1 MPSRILSF
9 ALDGLNA
16 IPAQVEVDIGSGLP
30 SFSIVGLPD
39 TAVQESR
46 ERVRSAIKN
55 SGFSFPLSRIT
66 VNLAPGDLKKEGPQ
80 YDLPIAIG
88 LLDASGQIKS
98 SSFAQTVFIG
108 ELSLSGELKPV
119 KGVLP
124 IVRRAKK
131 LGYQEFV
138 VPKDSAFEATLVEGI
153 KIYSLENLSQVVSF
167 LNGDLSLEPE
177 SSNNFEITPSFPTNL
192 DFGEI
197 KGQEMAKRALE
208 VAVAG
213 GHHILMVGSPGAGKT
228 MLAKRI
234 VTIMPQMTLEEM
246 LEITEIYSISGLLG
260 ERKIIS
266 VRPFRAPHHSISYAG
281 LVGGG
286 TSPTPGEVSLAHN
299 GVLFLDEFPEF
310 RRDALEALRQPL
322 EEGTVSITRVHGTV
336 TFPANFMLVAAMNP
350 CPCGYRFDPNKAC
363 RCSSGEIHRYWS
375 KISGP
380 IWDRFDLHIVVPPLS
395 VEEMTSTEIKEQS
408 SEMRKRIERAR
419 SIQLERFKTLGIRTN
434 SQLSSKLLRR
444 FCFLGVPERQF
455 LRQAVERLNLTARSY
470 DRVLKLAR
478 TIADLEEAEVIKLP
492 HLAEALQYRGTEEWF

>member
-16 IPAQVEVDIGSGLP
+16 IPAQVEVDISSGLP

-66 VNLAPGDLKKEGPQ
+66 VNLAPGDLRKEGPQ

-88 LLDASGQIKS
+88 VLVASGQIKS
-98 SSFAQTVFIG
+98 TSFSDKVFLG

-124 IVRRAKK
+124 IVKRAKT
-131 LGYQEFV
+131 LGFPQFV
-138 VPKDSAFEATLVEGI
+138 VPRQSAPEATLIEGVQVFGV
-153 KIYSLENLSQVVSF
+153 ENLSEAVSF
-167 LNGDLSLEPE
+167 LNGDLVIEPEE
-177 SSNNFEITPSFPTNL
+177 SSNFAPPFPDLSNY

-197 KGQEMAKRALE
+197 KGQEAAKRAIQ

-213 GHHILMVGSPGAGKT
+213 GHHILMIGSPGAGKT

-234 VTIMPQMTLEEM
+234 VTIMPPMSPEEVLEV
-246 LEITEIYSISGLLG
+246 TEIYSISGLLG
-260 ERKIIS
+260 ERKLVS
-266 VRPFRAPHHSISYAG
+266 LRPFRSPHHSISYAG

-286 TSPTPGEVSLAHN
+286 TNPVPGEVSLAHN

-322 EEGTVSITRVHGTV
+322 EEGSVSITRVHGTV
-336 TFPANFMLVAAMNP
+336 NFPANFMLVASMNP
-350 CPCGYRFDPNKAC
+350 CPCGYLLDPNKTC
-363 RCSSGEIHRYWS
+363 RCTHGEVRRYLN
-375 KISGP
+375 KVSGP
-380 IWDRFDLHIVVPPLS
+380 IWDRFDIHIVVPPLTAD
-395 VEEMTSTEIKEQS
+395 ELTSHDFKEQS
-408 SEMRKRIERAR
+408 GEMRIRVEKARFIQKERYK
-419 SIQLERFKTLGIRTN
+419 LLGIRTN
-434 SQLSSKLLRR
+434 SQLSSRQIKK
-444 FCFLGVPERQF
+444 FCPLGTSERQF

-470 DRVLKLAR
+470 DRTLKLAR
-478 TIADLEEAEVIKLP
+478 TIADLEGSENITLP
-492 HLAEALQYRGTEEWF
+492 HLAEALQYRGNEEWV

>member
-16 IPAQVEVDIGSGLP
+16 IPAQVEVDISSGLP

-55 SGFSFPLSRIT
+55 SGFFFPLSRIT
-66 VNLAPGDLKKEGPQ
+66 VNLAPGDLRKEGPQ

-88 LLDASGQIKS
+88 LLAASGQIKS
-98 SSFAQTVFIG
+98 LAFEDKVFIG
-108 ELSLSGELKPV
+108 ELSLSGELKAV

-124 IVRRAKK
+124 IVRRAKR

-138 VPKDSAFEATLVEGI
+138 VPKESASEATLIEGVSV
-153 KIYSLENLSQVVSF
+153 YGLDSLTQVVSF
-167 LNGDLSLEPE
+167 LNGDLVVEPASPTSLR
-177 SSNNFEITPSFPTNL
+177 SACAFPTNL

-213 GHHILMVGSPGAGKT
+213 GHHILMIGSPGAGKT

-234 VTIMPQMTLEEM
+234 VTVMPDMTLEEM
-246 LEITEIYSISGLLG
+246 LEVTEIYSVSGLLG
-260 ERKIIS
+260 ETKLIFG
-266 VRPFRAPHHSISYAG
+266 RPFRSPHHSISYAG

-286 TSPTPGEVSLAHN
+286 TNPTPGEVSLAHN

-322 EEGTVSITRVHGTV
+322 EEGNVSITRVHGTV
-336 TFPANFMLVAAMNP
+336 VFPANFMLVAAMNP
-350 CPCGYRFDPNKAC
+350 CPCGYRLDPNKAC
-363 RCSSGEIHRYWS
+363 RCSSGEIRRYWN
-375 KISGP
+375 KVSGP
-380 IWDRFDLHIVVPPLS
+380 IWDRFDIHIVVPPLS
-395 VEEMTSTEIKEQS
+395 AEELTSTEIKEQS
-408 SEMRKRIERAR
+408 AEMKKRVERAR
-419 SIQLERFKTLGIRTN
+419 VIQLERYKPLGIRTN
-434 SQLSSKLLRR
+434 SQLSSRLLKR
-444 FCFLGVPERQF
+444 FCFLGTQERQF

-470 DRVLKLAR
+470 DRTLKLAR
-478 TIADLEEAEVIKLP
+478 TIADIEGSETIKLP
-492 HLAEALQYRGTEEWF
+492 HLAEALQYRGNEEWV

>member
-1 MPSRILSF
+1 MPSRVLSF

-66 VNLAPGDLKKEGPQ
+66 VNLAPGDLRKEGPQ

-98 SSFAQTVFIG
+98 SFFAQLVFIG

-138 VPKDSAFEATLVEGI
+138 VPKDSAFEAALVEGV

-177 SSNNFEITPSFPTNL
+177 SPTSPMATSVFPANL

-213 GHHILMVGSPGAGKT
+213 GHHILMIGSPGAGKT

-234 VTIMPQMTLEEM
+234 VTIMPEMTLEEM

-260 ERKIIS
+260 ERKIVS
-266 VRPFRAPHHSISYAG
+266 SRPFRSPHHSISYAG

-286 TSPTPGEVSLAHN
+286 TNPIPGEVSLAHN

-322 EEGTVSITRVHGTV
+322 EEGNVSITRVHGTV

-350 CPCGYRFDPNKAC
+350 CPCGFRLDPNKAC

-380 IWDRFDLHIVVPPLS
+380 IWDRFDLHIIVPPLS
-395 VEEMTSTEIKEQS
+395 AEELTSTEIKEQS
-408 SEMRKRIERAR
+408 AEMRRRVERAR
-419 SIQLERFKTLGIRTN
+419 SIQLERFKPLGIRTN

-444 FCFLGVPERQF
+444 FCFLGTPERQF
-455 LRQAVERLNLTARSY
+455 MRQAVERLNLTARSY
-470 DRVLKLAR
+470 DRILKLAR
-478 TIADLEEAEVIKLP
+478 TIADLEESEVIRLP
-492 HLAEALQYRGTEEWF
+492 HLAEALQYRGTEEWV